1 MKAKILYFLIF
12 FFNIYFIRAQS
23 LWEINTPHIYYPDS
37 IGNVGIGTSFP
48 NYKLDLAGIL
58 NLNKG
63 IGEGIAMFVNGKE
76 ALWSNGDYFSWGFG
90 ANSNYFDKKV
100 GIGVKKPEFELE
112 VAGILNLNKGIG
124 EGIAMFV
131 NGKEALWS
139 NGDYFSWGFGA
150 NSNYFDKK
158 VGIGVKKPE
167 FELEVAGILNLNKG
181 IGEGIAMFV
190 NGKEALWSNG
200 DYFSWGFGANS
211 NYFDKKVG
219 IGVKKPEFELEVAGI
234 LNLNKGIGEGIAMF
248 VNGKEALWSNG
259 DYFSWGFGAN
269 SNYFDRPIM
278 IGTRNLQDGYLLGV
292 NGKIKCREVRVT
304 NENWADFVFENDYEL
319 PSLESVEKFIKDNKH
334 LPDLPSAEEVLENGT
349 NLGEIDAI
357 LLQKIEELTLYLIEI
372 NKENQKLRA
381 QIEILISK

>member
-269 SNYFDRPIM
+269 SNYFARPIM